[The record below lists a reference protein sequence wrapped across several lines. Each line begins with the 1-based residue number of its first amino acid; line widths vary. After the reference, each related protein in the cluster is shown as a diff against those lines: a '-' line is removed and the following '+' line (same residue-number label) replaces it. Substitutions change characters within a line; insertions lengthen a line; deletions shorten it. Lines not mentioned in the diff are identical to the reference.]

1 MYGTS
6 RCSLSSSTVLS
17 VATCAVQFL
26 AYLVV
31 TNGGFRL
38 YGTLLAYLAAVCSL
52 YSTMKFT
59 VLSVATCK
67 CAAYLVV
74 QFLACTVRFQ
84 PI

>member
-1 MYGTS
+1 MYGT

-38 YGTLLAYLAAVCSL
+38 YGTLLAYLA
-52 YSTMKFT
+52 
-59 VLSVATCK
+59 
-67 CAAYLVV
+67 V
-74 QFLACTVRFQ
+74 QFAASIVQ
-84 PI
+84 